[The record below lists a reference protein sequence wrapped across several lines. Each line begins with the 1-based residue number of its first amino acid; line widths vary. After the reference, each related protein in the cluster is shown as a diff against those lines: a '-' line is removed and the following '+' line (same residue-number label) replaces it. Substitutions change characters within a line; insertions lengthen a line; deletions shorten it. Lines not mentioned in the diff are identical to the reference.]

1 MAVPIKGSTSS
12 FFFGGWGCCCLQ
24 LRRTYKM
31 VIVWILLIVGWVW
44 YYLDRKN
51 EKRNKTPMI
60 LLAVGN
66 CMLAVYLFVFMLIGN
81 PDTN

>member
-1 MAVPIKGSTSS
+1 MKAFLVI
-12 FFFGGWGCCCLQ
+12 W
-24 LRRTYKM
+24 M

-60 LLAVGN
+60 LLAAGN
-66 CMLAVYLFVFMLIGN
+66 CMLAIYFLVFILLLGK
-81 PDTN
+81 

>member
-1 MAVPIKGSTSS
+1 
-12 FFFGGWGCCCLQ
+12 
-24 LRRTYKM
+24 M
-31 VIVWILLIVGWVW
+31 VIAWILLIVGWVW

>member
-1 MAVPIKGSTSS
+1 MLIFKPRKSIKH
-12 FFFGGWGCCCLQ
+12 FRDMKVFLIVW
-24 LRRTYKM
+24 M

-60 LLAVGN
+60 LLAIGN
-66 CMLAVYLFVFMLIGN
+66 FMLAVYFFVFILILRK
-81 PDTN
+81 